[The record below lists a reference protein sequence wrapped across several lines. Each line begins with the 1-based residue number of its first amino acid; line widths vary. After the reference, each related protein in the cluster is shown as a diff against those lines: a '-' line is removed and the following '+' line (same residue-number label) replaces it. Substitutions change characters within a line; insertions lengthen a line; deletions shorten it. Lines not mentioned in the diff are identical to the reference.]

1 MCFLVNF
8 GPRGKL
14 GGGASTACF
23 CMFFWTFDSGQGHVL
38 LRLRWLRVVYR
49 FLHLRLRLRFCFQ
62 HTRRGRSTE
71 GGGALKHNG
80 NG

>member
-1 MCFLVNF
+1 
-8 GPRGKL
+8 
-14 GGGASTACF
+14 
-23 CMFFWTFDSGQGHVL
+23 MFFWTFDSGQGHVL